1 MFTGIVSAV
10 GRIAKATR
18 EAGNGKRET
27 GLTLKIQAPYKG
39 LKRGESIAVN
49 GACLTVERALPGG
62 FTVHVVETTEGRT
75 LFSEYAVG
83 RPVNLERALRA
94 TDRLGGHIVQ
104 GHVDGVAVI
113 RRVERRGDAWVYDLR
128 VPDAVREVSIPHG
141 AITVDGV
148 SLTINDLPGK
158 DLVQI
163 SLIPFT
169 REHTTLGTL
178 GVGTGIS
185 AADRAAT
192 IRVAVDPASV
202 PSDLRRPGH
211 VFPLRARPGGVL
223 QRVGQTEASMD
234 LARLAGLY
242 PAGVIC
248 EILNPDGSMARQ
260 EDLERFAAQHELTFI
275 TVGELV
281 AYRLAHERLVHAVAQ
296 ARLPTP
302 FGEFRIVGY
311 RNDVDA
317 AEHVAL
323 IYGDVQDR
331 KNVLVRMHSK
341 CLTGD
346 VFGSW
351 RSDCV
356 WQLHLAMRM
365 IAAEGRGVVVYLDQE
380 GRGIGLLNKLKA
392 YELQDAGHD
401 TVEANRELGFKPDLR
416 NYGIGA
422 QILLDL
428 GLSAIRVLTNNPMKL
443 VGLEG
448 YGLEIVERVPIV
460 MTPSDENRSYLDV
473 KRDKLGHLLTH

>member
-1 MFTGIVSAV
+1 MQHRKIKQAIADIRAGKLVIVADDENRENEGDLV
-10 GRIAKATR
+10 GAAEQVTPEMINFMATHAR
-18 EAGNGKRET
+18 GLICLTLLPERCQAL
-27 GLTLKIQAPYKG
+27 GLTQMA
-39 LKRGESIAVN
+39 EHNTEAHET
-49 GACLTVERALPGG
+49 A
-62 FTVHVVETTEGRT
+62 FTVSIDAAAR
-75 LFSEYAVG
+75 F
-83 RPVNLERALRA
+83 
-94 TDRLGGHIVQ
+94 
-104 GHVDGVAVI
+104 GV
-113 RRVERRGDAWVYDLR
+113 
-128 VPDAVREVSIPHG
+128 
-141 AITVDGV
+141 T
-148 SLTINDLPGK
+148 
-158 DLVQI
+158 
-163 SLIPFT
+163 
-169 REHTTLGTL
+169 
-178 GVGTGIS
+178 TGIS

-202 PSDLRRPGH
+202 PTDLRRPGH

-260 EDLERFAAQHELTFI
+260 QDLEQFAARHELTFI
-275 TVGELV
+275 TVAELV
-281 AYRLAHERLVHAVAQ
+281 AYRLAHERLVHSVAQ

-346 VFGSW
+346 VFGSG
-351 RSDCV
+351 RCDCG
-356 WQLHLAMRM
+356 WQLHSAMRM

-460 MTPSDENRSYLDV
+460 MTASDENRSYLDV